1 MAQMAKT
8 LSDKEAG
15 FGEQKN
21 QPTDDRAQSS
31 HRI

>member
-15 FGEQKN
+15 FGEQKKSI
-21 QPTDDRAQSS
+21 PLRVGAKKF
-31 HRI
+31 